1 MLAFIARRLMIAA
14 GVLIAASYIFYL
26 LAASS
31 GDPLEDL
38 RASTQRNREQLVELR
53 TAELQLDVNP
63 ALRYFTW
70 AGGAAKCLIG
80 QCDLGEDWRTGQPV
94 TTMLGSAMGST
105 LQLIGFASIFAIV
118 VGVAVGIVSALRQYT
133 GFDYGVTFAAFL
145 MYSLPS
151 FFVAVLLKQWGAIGF
166 NDFLRDPVIPIPA
179 LLVIGAVA
187 GIIVGSALSGSW
199 PRKIAIGGTFGL
211 ATAAILGALSATGW
225 FLDPRL
231 GPVVI
236 LVFGLGSAYFVTF
249 IAAGLN
255 NKRALYTGL
264 AVAVIGAI
272 AWFPLQEAFR
282 FATVW
287 MVLGVLAGLIAI
299 GMVIGK
305 LAGGPDNRVQM
316 RVGGLTALPVFG
328 LLFVDYLMSWW
339 ERYSNSS
346 TIGGRPIATVGS
358 QTPQLAGSGYW
369 VETLDTF
376 THLILPV
383 TAIVL
388 ISLAGYTRYARAS
401 LLEVMNLDYIRTAR
415 AKGLNERTV
424 VMRHAFRNALIPLAT
439 IIPLDIAALIGG
451 AVITETIFGWN
462 GMGRLFV
469 ESLRLVNLDPL
480 MGYFLVTGI
489 LLLIGNILADI
500 LYAVLDPRIRVE

>member
-14 GVLIAASYIFYL
+14 GVLIAASYIFYV
-26 LAASS
+26 LAANS

-53 TAELQLDVNP
+53 SEELNLDVNP
-63 ALRYFTW
+63 ALRYFIW
-70 AGGAAKCLIG
+70 AGGASKCLIG
-80 QCDLGEDWRTGQPV
+80 QCDLGEDWRTGQEV
-94 TTMLGSAMGST
+94 TDMLGSAVGST
-105 LQLIGFASIFAIV
+105 FKLIGFASVFAIV
-118 VGVAVGIVSALRQYT
+118 VGVAVGIISALRQYT

-187 GIIVGSALSGSW
+187 GIVVGSALTVRW
-199 PRKIAIGGTFGL
+199 RRRLAIGGAFG
-211 ATAAILGALSATGW
+211 AVTALILGLLSATGW

-236 LVFGLGSAYFVTF
+236 LMLALGSAYLVTFVT
-249 IAAGLN
+249 AGFA

-264 AVAVIGAI
+264 AVAVIGAV

-282 FATVW
+282 FATLA
-287 MVLGVLAGLIAI
+287 MVLGVLAGLV
-299 GMVIGK
+299 VIGVVIGR
-305 LAGGPDNRVQM
+305 LAGGSDTGAQM
-316 RVGGLTALPVFG
+316 RVGGITALPVFG
-328 LLFVDYLMSWW
+328 LLFVDYLFSWW
-339 ERYSNSS
+339 ERYTNSS
-346 TIGGRPIATVGS
+346 TINGRPIATVGS

-383 TAIVL
+383 SAIVL
-388 ISLAGYTRYARAS
+388 ISLAGYTRYARGS

-439 IIPLDIAALIGG
+439 IIPLDLAALIGG

-462 GMGRLFV
+462 GMGRLFID
-469 ESLRLVNLDPL
+469 SLRTVNLDPL
-480 MGYFLVTGI
+480 MGYFLVTGM

>member
-1 MLAFIARRLMIAA
+1 MIAA
-14 GVLIAASYIFYL
+14 GVLIAASYIFYI
-26 LAASS
+26 LAANA

-38 RASTQRNREQLVELR
+38 RASAQRNREQLVELR
-53 TAELQLDVNP
+53 TQELRLDVNP
-63 ALRYFTW
+63 ALRYFIW
-70 AGGAAKCLIG
+70 AGGASKCLIG
-80 QCDLGEDWRTGQPV
+80 QCDLGEDYRTGQEV
-94 TTMLGSAMGST
+94 TDMLGSAMGST
-105 LQLIGFASIFAIV
+105 LKLIGFASVFAIV

-179 LLVIGAVA
+179 LLAIGAVA
-187 GIIVGSALSGSW
+187 GIIVGSALSGRW
-199 PRKIAIGGTFGL
+199 RRRLAIGGIFG
-211 ATAAILGALSATGW
+211 AVTAAIFGLLSVSGW

-231 GPVVI
+231 GPVVV
-236 LVFGLGSAYFVTF
+236 LALALGSAYFVTF
-249 IAAGLN
+249 LVAGFSN
-255 NKRALYTGL
+255 RKALYTGL
-264 AVAVIGAI
+264 IVAVIGTI
-272 AWFPLQEAFR
+272 AWFPLQQAFR
-282 FATVW
+282 FATFW
-287 MVLGVLAGLIAI
+287 MVLGVLVGLVAI
-299 GMVIGK
+299 GILVGK
-305 LAGGPDNRVQM
+305 LAGGPDIKVQM
-316 RVGGLTALPVFG
+316 RVGAVTALPVFG
-328 LLFVDYLMSWW
+328 LLFLDYLFSWW
-339 ERYSNSS
+339 ERYSNSNA
-346 TIGGRPIATVGS
+346 INGRPIATVGA
-358 QTPQLAGSGYW
+358 QTPQLANSGYW

-383 TAIVL
+383 SAIVL
-388 ISLAGYTRYARAS
+388 ISLAGYTRYARGS

-439 IIPLDIAALIGG
+439 IIPLDLAALIGG
-451 AVITETIFGWN
+451 AVITETIFGWT

-469 ESLRLVNLDPL
+469 DALEHVNLNPL
-480 MGYFLVTGI
+480 MGYFLVTGA